1 MYIPEI
7 AKELIAQ
14 QSDQLNIAW
23 QLLIYHFNGLENR
36 EGIWQPAEKGL
47 ALNWEENGWKAD
59 WPDSETY
66 VTGPPNIACILWYIL
81 YWWSMAL
88 NSSGS

>member
-23 QLLIYHFNGLENR
+23 QLLIYHFNGLEER
-36 EGIWQPAEKGL
+36 EGI
-47 ALNWEENGWKAD
+47 
-59 WPDSETY
+59 
-66 VTGPPNIACILWYIL
+66 
-81 YWWSMAL
+81 
-88 NSSGS
+88 GSRRKKVWH